1 MKYGIIFLSA
11 LILEICSTFYIRYV
25 SEANTIGMLFFAFIS
40 PFLGLPFS
48 GYMVES
54 DNWKERIKMAFSL
67 AFGYVVGALLV
78 ITLIK

>member
-54 DNWKERIKMAFSL
+54 DNWNERIKMAVSL

>member
-1 MKYGIIFLSA
+1 MKYAIIFLSA

-54 DNWKERIKMAFSL
+54 DNWNERIKMAFSL

>member
-1 MKYGIIFLSA
+1 
-11 LILEICSTFYIRYV
+11 
-25 SEANTIGMLFFAFIS
+25 MLFFAFIS

-54 DNWKERIKMAFSL
+54 DNWNERIKMAFSL

>member
-54 DNWKERIKMAFSL
+54 DNWNERIKMAFSL